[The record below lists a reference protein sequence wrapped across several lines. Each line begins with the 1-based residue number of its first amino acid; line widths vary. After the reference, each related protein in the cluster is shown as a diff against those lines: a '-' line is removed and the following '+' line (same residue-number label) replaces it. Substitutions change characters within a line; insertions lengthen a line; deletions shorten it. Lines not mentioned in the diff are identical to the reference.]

1 MTLSVTDLTCLR
13 ADHLVFEGLS
23 FSLEPGNSLWVRGKN
38 GAGKSSLLRICAKLL
53 KPAAGSIHWHGTD
66 ILSDDESYHGQY
78 HYLGHQDALKP
89 VLTVRENLSFWSH
102 FHGESNLEAALGDFD
117 LLGLADT
124 RVEYLSAG
132 QKKRVSLAR
141 LTSSSAPLW
150 ILDEPISSLDTDH
163 ITLFKKRLTEH
174 INTGGMALFATH
186 QDLGLTES
194 STLNLDGKV
203 PA

>member
-1 MTLSVTDLTCLR
+1 MTLSVTDLTCQR

-23 FSLEPGNSLWVRGKN
+23 FSLEPGNTLWIKGKN
-38 GAGKSSLLRICAKLL
+38 GAGKSSLLRLCAKLL
-53 KPAAGSIHWHGTD
+53 KPAGGSIFWQGTD
-66 ILSDDESYHGQY
+66 IRSDDESYGGQY
-78 HYLGHQDALKP
+78 HYLGHQNALKP
-89 VLTVRENLSFWSH
+89 VLTVRENLAFWAD
-102 FHGESNLEAALGDFD
+102 FHGENNLDTALNDFD

-141 LTSSSAPLW
+141 LTASLAPLW

-163 ITLFKKRLTEH
+163 ISLFNMRLSEH
-174 INTGGMALFATH
+174 VKAGGMALFATH
-186 QDLGLTES
+186 QDLGLAEGS
-194 STLNLDGKV
+194 ILDLDEMV